1 MINCVIT
8 DWIMAALQKYE
19 KQYRIK
25 EFRTVLHPQTT
36 EKDPPNNYILESK
49 AYFDWLFPNLSD
61 SIKMSNLRRKPLH
74 SYYIITTQTTI
85 RSCRERWTWNFS
97 KQ

>member
-1 MINCVIT
+1 
-8 DWIMAALQKYE
+8 MAALQKYE

-36 EKDPPNNYILESK
+36 EKDSPNNYILESK

-61 SIKMSNLRRKPLH
+61 SIKM
-74 SYYIITTQTTI
+74 
-85 RSCRERWTWNFS
+85 
-97 KQ
+97 

>member
-1 MINCVIT
+1 
-8 DWIMAALQKYE
+8 MAALQKYE

-49 AYFDWLFPNLSD
+49 AYFDWLFPNPIRQHQNVKS
-61 SIKMSNLRRKPLH
+61 PA
-74 SYYIITTQTTI
+74 QTAA
-85 RSCRERWTWNFS
+85 
-97 KQ
+97 QLL